1 MLCLFGMLT
10 VSTISSVASIAKSA
24 IARAIAKAMSTVAE
38 AAIAKTTVAEAGQ
51 TTLFG
56 LLSLFSA
63 DRCDGKGDY
72 DLKEKNKFL

>member
-1 MLCLFGMLT
+1 MLT
-10 VSTISSVASIAKSA
+10 VSTVSSVASIAKSA
-24 IARAIAKAMSTVAE
+24 RAIAEAMSTVAE

-63 DRCDGKGDY
+63 DGCNGKGDY
-72 DLKEKNKFL
+72 DLKEKNKYL